1 MNKRQVKPGDWVKV
15 SDKETH
21 KTYKGKYGWRYEE
34 FFDTIQGALAQLV
47 RVSLTRPIL
56 EI

>member
-1 MNKRQVKPGDWVKV
+1 MNKRQIKPGDWVKV

-34 FFDTIQGALAQLV
+34 FFDTIQGSLAQLV
-47 RVSLTRPIL
+47 RASDS
-56 EI
+56 